1 MCDPLRRLTSA
12 RDPSAHRGDSWLDLI
27 PARWPV
33 LAGVRMAMALTVVVY
48 HLSIVSQTAHV
59 PVLELFGGIGCICG
73 FLVISG
79 YSIAHSV
86 SAQPRGFYR
95 RRLWRILPVYY
106 GSLLLALLPYLFERG
121 WPPFRV
127 PFAPPDKQQ
136 ILGSLFFLQCF
147 LTDKVAVFGPSWTL
161 AVEWWFYMLAPL
173 FVRMRHW
180 QLALLVFA
188 SLWFESAALAHGFF
202 PIHAYRWGI
211 PAGMLL
217 WAWLSG
223 FLFYRQRRWSGPL
236 VVLVGYYAVS
246 IFVDRS
252 PAAYLLAAVMVVVA
266 DGLPRIPQ
274 FLGRFLNYL
283 GDLSYPLY
291 LVHVPTMAWLG
302 RVTRWTDPYVF
313 IGASFVAAA
322 FVHHGIDGPL
332 RRAFGRRRHGS

>member
-1 MCDPLRRLTSA
+1 LTSA
-12 RDPSAHRGDSWLDLI
+12 RDTSAHCGDSWLDLV

-33 LAGVRMAMALTVVVY
+33 LALVRMAMALTVVVY
-48 HLSIVSQTAHV
+48 HLSIVSRTARV

-86 SAQPRGFYR
+86 RSQPRGFYR

-106 GSLLLALLPYLFERG
+106 GSLLLALLPYLFERA
-121 WPPFRV
+121 WPPFRAS
-127 PFAPPDKQQ
+127 FAPPDGQQ
-136 ILGSLFFLQCF
+136 ILGSLLFLQCF

-180 QLALLVFA
+180 QLGLLVFA
-188 SLWFESAALAHGFF
+188 SLWFEGTALAHGFF
-202 PIHAYRWGI
+202 PIHVYRWGI

-223 FLFYRQRRWSGPL
+223 FLFYRQRGWSGPL
-236 VVLVGYYAVS
+236 VVLVGYYAVNL
-246 IFVDRS
+246 FVDRS

-274 FLGRFLNYL
+274 FLARFLNYL

-302 RVTRWTDPYVF
+302 RVTRWTDPYIF
-313 IGASFVAAA
+313 IAASFAAA
-322 FVHHGIDGPL
+322 ALVHHGIDGPL
-332 RRAFGRRRHGS
+332 RRAFGLRRHGA